1 MKKAFTLIEMLVVIG
16 IIVILMGASVGA
28 YSKMSKSA
36 DRVRGQEIVANTATA
51 LATLFTKEG
60 VWPKVLRDNGATD
73 GRLDAKAAYPLAKGE
88 YMALSFDKDKN
99 KLTGLDRFG
108 IVTPWAAAHIKSR
121 GDSASLGDKIGQS
134 SLQEHILHYALDL
147 DGDGIISGANVGG
160 ETINVRATAIVWSV
174 GPSGKIEAY
183 SKGIMHDGIY
193 SWTKGQ
199 TNSVK

>member
-1 MKKAFTLIEMLVVIG
+1 M
-16 IIVILMGASVGA
+16 
-28 YSKMSKSA
+28 
-36 DRVRGQEIVANTATA
+36 
-51 LATLFTKEG
+51 
-60 VWPKVLRDNGATD
+60 
-73 GRLDAKAAYPLAKGE
+73 
-88 YMALSFDKDKN
+88 
-99 KLTGLDRFG
+99 
-108 IVTPWAAAHIKSR
+108 
-121 GDSASLGDKIGQS
+121 
-134 SLQEHILHYALDL
+134 HILHYALDL